1 VNHRHLGPV
10 WFVLLG
16 LVVVFRLVLIVK
28 VVRVKVVRVR
38 YFHCSIKMWY
48 CDDDDDL
55 FSSSNFNLLD
65 ASSLFTVLPKLW
77 QQY

>member
-28 VVRVKVVRVR
+28 VVRVKVVRASQDGETSSVNATCPC
-38 YFHCSIKMWY
+38 YSV
-48 CDDDDDL
+48 
-55 FSSSNFNLLD
+55 FSLLNKD
-65 ASSLFTVLPKLW
+65 VVL
-77 QQY
+77 